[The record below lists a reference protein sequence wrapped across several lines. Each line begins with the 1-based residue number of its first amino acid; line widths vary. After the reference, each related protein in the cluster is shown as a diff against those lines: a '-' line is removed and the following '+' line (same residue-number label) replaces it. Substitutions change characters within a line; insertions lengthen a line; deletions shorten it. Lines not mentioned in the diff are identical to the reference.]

1 MRHTGLASGSRGT
14 YDRPGEINKSSWDV
28 AIDSAA
34 SLFKDIMGSVVKVY
48 KNGKHVSWQARIC
61 RVGLP
66 KFTLCFC
73 TYDEASDWL
82 NCNEE
87 RYIMDHKLVRL

>member
-1 MRHTGLASGSRGT
+1 
-14 YDRPGEINKSSWDV
+14 
-28 AIDSAA
+28 
-34 SLFKDIMGSVVKVY
+34 MGSVVKVY

-73 TYDEASDWL
+73 TYDQASDWL

-87 RYIMDHKLVRL
+87 RYIMDHKIVRGEVDRLLSLRLRKKEKTGKM